1 LESARWGSWITGGNP
16 SLWSLKN
23 QREKYLLQILHAR
36 CLFSDREEE
45 ILKTAM
51 KGTEAK
57 VSCVHLGIPDL
68 I

>member
-1 LESARWGSWITGGNP
+1 MQDAF
-16 SLWSLKN
+16 
-23 QREKYLLQILHAR
+23 
-36 CLFSDREEE
+36 FSDREEE